1 MLEYLNKL
9 DISLFLFINGFHN
22 SFFDEVMTFAS
33 AKFFW
38 IPLYLFLLYFII
50 KDYKSKTFLILAF
63 IVLLIVLSDQ
73 LSVHAFKNVFQRL
86 RPCHN
91 EDLKLIV
98 HTVSGCGGQYGFVS
112 SHAMNS
118 FALASFVVG
127 LLSNYKW
134 MPYLLYGWAG
144 LTIYSRVYL
153 GVHYPGDVISGAI
166 FGMLIGFM
174 LLWFYRY
181 TEAKVYLKIKDKV

>member
-9 DISLFLFINGFHN
+9 DVSLFLFINGFHN
-22 SFFDEVMTFAS
+22 SFFDEVMVFAS

-50 KDYKSKTFLILAF
+50 KDHKSKTYVILAF
-63 IVLLIVLSDQ
+63 IVLLIVISDQ

-91 EDLKLIV
+91 DDLKLIV
-98 HTVSGCGGQYGFVS
+98 HTVKSCGGQYGFVS

-118 FALASFVVG
+118 FALASFVG
-127 LLSNYKW
+127 ALLSNYKW

-144 LTIYSRVYL
+144 LIIYSRVYL
-153 GVHYPGDVISGAI
+153 GVHYPGDVIAGAI
-166 FGMLIGFM
+166 LGMLIGFI
-174 LLWFYRY
+174 LIWFYRF
-181 TEAKVYLKIKDKV
+181 TEAKVYLKIKDKD

>member
-1 MLEYLNKL
+1 MLEFLNKL
-9 DISLFLFINGFHN
+9 DVSLLLFINGFHN
-22 SFFDEVMTFAS
+22 SFFDQVMVFAS

-38 IPLYLFLLYFII
+38 IPLYLFLLYIIIKEYKARTILVLGFII
-50 KDYKSKTFLILAF
+50 LLIL
-63 IVLLIVLSDQ
+63 ISDQ

-91 EDLKLIV
+91 EDLQLIL

-118 FALASFVVG
+118 FALASFVG
-127 LLSNYKW
+127 ALLSKYKW

-153 GVHYPGDVISGAI
+153 GVHYPGDVVAGAI
-166 FGMLIGFM
+166 AGMFVGFI
-174 LLWFYRY
+174 LVWLFHL
-181 TEAKVYLKIKDKV
+181 TEAKVYSNIKEKD